1 VVAQLKAAAAA
12 AAGLLVLLTQEVLI
26 LAGISSVTVVATGVI
41 TEPHLIT
48 ITDLGALVLAAIQV
62 RGVVLEAIMAMVWLN
77 Q

>member
-1 VVAQLKAAAAA
+1 
-12 AAGLLVLLTQEVLI
+12 
-26 LAGISSVTVVATGVI
+26 VTVVATGVI

-62 RGVVLEAIMAMVWLN
+62 RGVVLEVIMAMVWLN